1 MSQDSPYRRLRD
13 LAVEEQPLSRL
24 NQVGAAALAT
34 SELLALLLGCAP
46 DLGSDLLC
54 HFGSLHRLA
63 RAPRSRLMQR
73 HGIGRSQAA
82 RLHAVAE
89 LARRL
94 QAPPQDERQ
103 RINSPADA
111 ANLLMPSMRHLQQ
124 EHLSTI
130 LLDTRNGV
138 LGIETIYVGSLNS
151 SVVRIGEIFRPAI
164 EAPAA
169 AIIIAH
175 NHPSSDASPS
185 PQDVRVTR
193 EVCKAGKLLSIE
205 LLDHLV
211 IGDGSW
217 VSLKERSLGFD

>member
-1 MSQDSPYRRLRD
+1 MNHDTPHRRLRD
-13 LAVEEQPLSRL
+13 LALEDQPLSRL
-24 NQVGAAALAT
+24 NQVGVAALAT

-46 DLGSDLLC
+46 DLGSDLLG

-63 RAPRSRLMQR
+63 RAPRSHLMQR
-73 HGIGRSQAA
+73 HGIGRAQAA

-94 QAPPQDERQ
+94 QAPPSDERP
-103 RINSPADA
+103 RITSPADA

-124 EHLSTI
+124 EHLCTI

-138 LGIETIYVGSLNS
+138 LGIETIYIGSLNS

-169 AIIIAH
+169 AIILAH
-175 NHPSSDASPS
+175 NHPSKDVSPS
-185 PQDVRVTR
+185 PQDVRLTR
-193 EVCKAGKLLSIE
+193 EICKAGNLLGIE
-205 LLDHLV
+205 LLDHLI
-211 IGDGSW
+211 IGDGRW
-217 VSLKERSLGFD
+217 LSLKERQLGFD